1 MVKMITKFKFIRKKS
16 EILNAGHGLMQ
27 YYPLLSPCSHSV
39 EQAKERKFTIFTQTI
54 MQLVYPPNLH
64 NHYLEYSL
72 GTTVIPR
79 RNWKQWFYKVLGAT
93 KVDYG
98 LNIKMVNTVLLF
110 ISSKVFQCKI

>member
-1 MVKMITKFKFIRKKS
+1 
-16 EILNAGHGLMQ
+16 MQ
-27 YYPLLSPCSHSV
+27 YYPLLSPCSNSV
-39 EQAKERKFTIFTQTI
+39 EQAKGRKFTIFTQTI
-54 MQLVYPPNLH
+54 IKLVYPPNLH

-110 ISSKVFQCKI
+110 ISSKVFQCQI